1 MPTPTRSSLLALS
14 LSIALA
20 APGCGRRCAPS
31 PPTVP
36 RAPVVV
42 PAAPRCLTQPP
53 PAPPA
58 QVVAMADGDAPA
70 TAEQLDALEW
80 WSAALHA
87 YAARAWRDCGATNN
101 P

>member
-1 MPTPTRSSLLALS
+1 MPMRTRCFLLVLS

-20 APGCGRRCAPS
+20 APGCGRRCAS
-31 PPTVP
+31 LPPTVP
-36 RAPVVV
+36 RAPMVV
-42 PAAPRCLTQPP
+42 PGPPRCLTQPP

-58 QVVAMADGDAPA
+58 QVTELATSDQPA

-80 WSAALHA
+80 WTGALQA
-87 YAARAWRDCGATNN
+87 YAARAWRACGPVT